1 MNCAQA
7 RTLFSPYLDGAV
19 TGREM
24 HAVSGH
30 LNTCAVCSREY
41 SLLIE
46 SQSLL
51 NSLGRKKAP
60 ADLALR
66 LRVAISQEAAAVRQP
81 LFQGLRVRLENA
93 LDAFMVPATAGA
105 AAAVIVFGLLMGSL
119 AIPAQLEASRAD
131 VPLPTLLHTP
141 PELQSSGFGLGVG
154 SISADSVVVE
164 AYVDAK
170 GRVEDY
176 RIISGPRDE
185 ENFLPQLNNALIFT
199 VFRPATALGRPTTGR
214 AVLSFSKINVKG

>member
-7 RTLFSPYLDGAV
+7 KTLLSPSLDGAV
-19 TGREM
+19 TGRQM
-24 HAVSGH
+24 RYINDH
-30 LNTCAVCSREY
+30 LAHCPACSREY

-105 AAAVIVFGLLMGSL
+105 AAAVIVF
-119 AIPAQLEASRAD
+119 
-131 VPLPTLLHTP
+131 
-141 PELQSSGFGLGVG
+141 
-154 SISADSVVVE
+154 
-164 AYVDAK
+164 
-170 GRVEDY
+170 
-176 RIISGPRDE
+176 
-185 ENFLPQLNNALIFT
+185 
-199 VFRPATALGRPTTGR
+199 
-214 AVLSFSKINVKG
+214 